1 MTEQIETERA
11 DTTVVVSKVVSHPLK
26 SVWSVLMTKAGN
38 EALLGPG
45 GQLGGKGD
53 NWEAEDG
60 TYGVTRSFH
69 PMEQIRFSWH
79 QDADSP
85 RTMVDL
91 RLSAQG
97 DDATLLEITQ
107 DHVGSGLDPARLQAH
122 WEDAL
127 ARIENDAL

>member
-1 MTEQIETERA
+1 MTEQIETEQT

-26 SVWSVLMTKAGN
+26 SVWNVLMTKGGN

-45 GQLGGKGD
+45 GELGAKGD

-79 QDADSP
+79 ANADAP

-91 RLSAQG
+91 RIQPEG
-97 DDATLLEITQ
+97 DEATRIEITQ
-107 DHVGSGLDPARLQAH
+107 SPIAAGLDVAAQEAH
-122 WEDAL
+122 W
-127 ARIENDAL
+127 NDALGRIESAL